1 LSWYYSCRSFKQEKI
16 AEDPGLKAL
25 LFSIIFRGLKAPAP
39 SGISK
44 YNCST
49 RLILVL
55 PAGVVDGFLLELV
68 EK

>member
-1 LSWYYSCRSFKQEKI
+1 MENC
-16 AEDPGLKAL
+16 EDPGLKAL